1 MKVMY
6 FTWCQT
12 SVYDNFVSC
21 LHNLRLMSFACL
33 NNQTFTIASLNYLG
47 PCNSEASGE
56 GKWMAE
62 DYEKKTGARSAFGGV

>member
-1 MKVMY
+1 
-6 FTWCQT
+6 
-12 SVYDNFVSC
+12 
-21 LHNLRLMSFACL
+21 MSFACL